1 MSGETVRSHTPDDQ
15 PKARLL
21 ARTEEGSVFLMPNG
35 DLGFIAPDCTDELE
49 PQIRALPEPGGCG
62 QGERVVVVG
71 RALAEAADLVFDQ
84 ESQGDGLS
92 QADPQPPAQ
101 I

>member
-1 MSGETVRSHTPDDQ
+1 MPGETIRSHTPDDQ

-62 QGERVVVVG
+62 VP
-71 RALAEAADLVFDQ
+71 A
-84 ESQGDGLS
+84 
-92 QADPQPPAQ
+92 PQPVRSRRSGVVPHSQERWYAGEG
-101 I
+101 